1 MGYFLNLAAKLQK
14 IAVKAKHIWKKG
26 VQNKRF
32 IPFVSV
38 RNVWLLIERN
48 VVTGRKVA

>member
-32 IPFVSV
+32 IPFVSQ
-38 RNVWLLIERN
+38 RNVRLLTERY
-48 VVTGRKVA
+48 VVSGRKMA